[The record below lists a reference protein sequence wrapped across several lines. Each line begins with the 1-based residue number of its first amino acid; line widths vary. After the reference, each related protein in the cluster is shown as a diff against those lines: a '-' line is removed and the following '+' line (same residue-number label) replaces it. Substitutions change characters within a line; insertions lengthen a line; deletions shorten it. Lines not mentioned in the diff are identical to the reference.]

1 MAKYAMVNKKNVIDV
16 INSDYVP
23 KYPPTS
29 DGTEVTAVE
38 CDETVEI
45 GMIYDSDTGEF
56 YYLEPLPVP
65 EPEPKQP
72 TNQEIMDKL
81 NEMTNGMVSTTEL
94 DAAYR
99 EGVNAYV

>member
-1 MAKYAMVNKKNVIDV
+1 MIYAMIVKNKVID
-16 INSDYVP
+16 IKQSDTPP
-23 KYPPTS
+23 KYPPTL
-29 DGTEVTAVE
+29 DGTEVIAVK

-45 GMIYDSDTGEF
+45 GMVYNSETGEF
-56 YYLEPLPVP
+56 SYPEPLPVP

-99 EGVNAYV
+99 EGVNSYE